1 MGMELTSQES
11 AYRRL
16 LEMSYKKLKS
26 SVFFD
31 KTQLVL
37 RDKIVQEEDRIADV
51 IDRLTKLLRSDG
63 LCDEM
68 QPVINSISVLAFP
81 KKMAEPDSEASDRLI
96 SNLNVRKPCVE
107 DLQYFC
113 DMSVEG
119 YILGVAWLL
128 VVGHR
133 LDETIYEHS
142 YGNRLR
148 KNLLDAETGRPTYS
162 PYLFEPYFQQYE
174 GWRDRALSFAQK
186 SLVQGQDVVLLTLD
200 FKRFYYQVN
209 LTEEHLWEII
219 RQHTSA
225 PEREIP
231 AEYSALIKPLTDF
244 VWQVIKTYSAKLH
257 DLNPALTEGRNV
269 LPIGFHPS
277 NILANYCLKK
287 FDDTL
292 VNGWNPLYY
301 GRYVDDILI
310 VDKVEKNSEVY
321 RSAQEGCLDADRM
334 IAYYLK
340 NCGAWHRPSAA
351 CLKNEKN
358 GLLILD
364 KEATRRENDQRKKN
378 KQKRVTVY
386 AVNPAFTE
394 FQGSKLIVQN
404 EKIKLFYFN
413 AGQSDALLTCF
424 QKGLRE
430 NKSEFRFLPEDEPVF
445 QRDDYSEIYEFSEQD
460 GPNKLRG
467 VAGIRLDR
475 FNLSKFLGKYMRISG
490 MVEDEKE
497 SQFVTDI
504 DKIFTPSDL
513 IDQFTS
519 WEKVLSI
526 LAYNGS
532 FAAYVRFAERIWH
545 AIDALDITEDNPT
558 EAEIL
563 KDSLRT
569 FLLSAIHKTLAL
581 LWGADGADAVDS
593 LTSHFFPKAVDS
605 QIWMCNHI
613 NKMRL
618 KYCETRMC
626 DKYAL
631 PILIDG
637 CLDSL
642 PNLQHRDKAFNL
654 TILQDALNAGYTS
667 DCLEQKYYKYYPY
680 LITMNDLSIYHVLQH
695 IYSDT
700 QEGELYEAY
709 DINALKQLYVRLNYQ
724 TGAAEKPEDT
734 PVETKGGGRRIA
746 VRVGAEKR
754 DSVTV
759 AVANTVVQPETVQ
772 AVFRGLPDRSYRR
785 YQQAVNLVN
794 QAIENRAD
802 MLVLPESYWP
812 FEWLPILARTCAK
825 NRLAVVTGVE
835 HLRVK
840 NASGRDAVYNLT
852 AVILPYIEGTQRF
865 SYIHFH
871 EKTHFAP
878 SERKMVESYRC
889 KVKEGK
895 QYELYNWNDFWF
907 SVYCCYE
914 LTSIADRA
922 LFQSYADALIAV
934 EWNRD
939 VNYYSNIVE
948 SLSRDLHCYCI
959 QVNTAQYGDSRIT
972 QPSST
977 EKKDILKVK
986 GGKNPAVLIDA
997 IDIKALREFQ
1007 LKGNLLQ
1014 ESAGKDAPY
1023 KPTPPDFRYRVVED
1037 KLLGKLWD
1045 TVSATFSL

>member
-1 MGMELTSQES
+1 MGIKQAPDIS
-11 AYRRL
+11 AIQRL
-16 LEMSYKKLKS
+16 LEISYKKLKS

-37 RDKIVQEEDRIADV
+37 RDKIVQEEDRIEAV
-51 IDRLTKLLRSDG
+51 IDRLTKQLINGDLSDIT
-63 LCDEM
+63 
-68 QPVINSISVLAFP
+68 PSILKTISILTFP
-81 KKMAEPDSEASDRLI
+81 KKMADEESEKPDQLI
-96 SNLNVRKPCVE
+96 SNLNVQKPRVK

-133 LDETIYEHS
+133 LDAAIYEHS

-148 KNLLDAETGRPTYS
+148 KNLLDEETGRPTYS

-186 SLVQGQDVVLLTLD
+186 SLAQGQDVVLLTLD
-200 FKRFYYQVN
+200 FKRFYYQVD
-209 LTEEHLWEII
+209 LTQQHLRKIV
-219 RQHTSA
+219 RQSVA
-225 PEREIP
+225 DSEREIP
-231 AEYSALIKPLTDF
+231 EEYGALVDPLTDF
-244 VWQVIKTYSAKLH
+244 VWQVIETYSQKLREQ
-257 DLNPALTEGRNV
+257 NPTLIENRNV

-277 NILANYCLKK
+277 NVLANYCLKK

-292 VNGWNPLYY
+292 INGWNPLYY
-301 GRYVDDILI
+301 GRYVDDIII
-310 VDKVEKNSEVY
+310 VDKVEKNSKIY
-321 RSAQEGCLDADRM
+321 RDAQNGNLTPDCM
-334 IAYYLK
+334 IQYYLK
-340 NCGAWHRPSAA
+340 NCSAWHRPYSY
-351 CLKNEKN
+351 CSWEKDGGLFIPRDVTNREENE
-358 GLLILD
+358 ID
-364 KEATRRENDQRKKN
+364 KE
-378 KQKRVTVY
+378 KQKKDVIY
-386 AVNPAFTE
+386 SVNPAFTE
-394 FQGSKLIVQN
+394 FEGSKLIVQN
-404 EKIKLFYFN
+404 QKIKLFYFN
-413 AGQSDALLTCF
+413 AEQSDALLTCF

-467 VAGIRLDR
+467 VEGIRLDR
-475 FNLSKFLGKYMRISG
+475 FKLSKFLGKYMRISG
-490 MVEDEKE
+490 LVEDEKE
-497 SQFVTDI
+497 SQFVADI
-504 DKIFTPSDL
+504 DKIFTPVAL
-513 IDQFTS
+513 IDQYIS

-532 FAAYVRFAERIWH
+532 FDAYSRFVERIWR
-545 AIDALDITEDNPT
+545 AIHELTKSENNSM
-558 EAEIL
+558 EAQSL
-563 KDSLRT
+563 KDSLEA
-569 FLLSAIHKTLAL
+569 FLFSAIHKTLAL
-581 LWGADGADAVDS
+581 IWGAAGNNAVE
-593 LTSHFFPKAVDS
+593 AVAKRLFARTNDT
-605 QIWMCNHI
+605 QILACSFI
-613 NKMRL
+613 NKTRL
-618 KYCETRMC
+618 KYCQTRMC

-637 CLDSL
+637 CLGSL
-642 PNLQHRDKAFNL
+642 SELQYSEKTFNL
-654 TILQDALNAGYTS
+654 TILQDALNAGYTANR
-667 DCLEQKYYKYYPY
+667 LEEEKYKYYPY
-680 LITMNDLSIYHVLQH
+680 LITMNDLSIHHVLNRLRPH
-695 IYSDT
+695 ERHT
-700 QEGELYEAY
+700 ALYGRDDVEEQ
-709 DINALKQLYVRLNYQ
+709 KKLYVRLNYLIDP
-724 TGAAEKPEDT
+724 GENHEST
-734 PVETKGGGRRIA
+734 PVVTKVSGHRMAI
-746 VRVGAEKR
+746 RVGDGKR

-759 AVANTVVQPETVQ
+759 AVANTIVQPKTVE
-772 AVFRGLPDRSYRR
+772 AVFLSSPDRSYQR
-785 YQQAVNLVN
+785 YQKAVCLVN

-825 NRLAVVTGVE
+825 NQLAVVTGVE

-840 NASGRDAVYNLT
+840 NASGDDPVYNLT
-852 AVILPYIEGTQRF
+852 AVILPYVEGTQRF

-878 SERKMVESYRC
+878 SERQMVESYHC

-914 LTSIADRA
+914 LTSITDRA

-939 VNYYSNIVE
+939 VNYYSSIVE

-972 QPSST
+972 QPSKT

-986 GGKNPAVLIDA
+986 GGKNPAVLVDA

-1007 LKGNLLQ
+1007 LKGNVLQ
-1014 ESAGKDAPY
+1014 TSEGRDAPY
-1023 KPTPPDFRYRVVED
+1023 KPTPPDFHYKIVED

-1045 TVSATFSL
+1045 NLKLSN